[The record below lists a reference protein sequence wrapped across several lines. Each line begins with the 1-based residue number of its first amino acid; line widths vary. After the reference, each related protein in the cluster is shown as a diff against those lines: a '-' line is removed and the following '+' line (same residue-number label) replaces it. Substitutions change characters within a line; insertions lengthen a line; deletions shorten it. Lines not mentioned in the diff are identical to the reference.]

1 MKNEAVTL
9 PLSGAEPSAPLPEY
23 PMLICG
29 ARRAAQAGGWF
40 DSENPFTGQPW
51 ARVARGT
58 AQDVDLAVEAADAAF
73 RSGPWPRMTAAQR
86 GHLLLKLADLVER
99 DFERLAQAEIRDN
112 GKSIVEVRAQV
123 KGVAAVYRYYGGL
136 ADKIE
141 GSAIPVDDSQY
152 LVYTRLEPL
161 GVIAAI
167 TPWNSPLR
175 LLSLKLGPALAAGNT
190 VVVKPSEFTSTST
203 LEFMEL
209 VAEAGFPAGV
219 VNVVTGFG
227 GEVGPALSTH
237 PKIAKVSLTGG
248 TESGRKAYLSAAADL
263 KTVTLELGGKSPNIV
278 FPDADLDQAAEGAAA
293 GVFGSAGQTCIA
305 GSRLLAH
312 KDIAEELTQRI
323 AALAK
328 ARRLGDPRDEATEIG
343 PVATR
348 PQFDKILEYIAIA
361 RSEGAELVAGGGQA
375 KGEGLGEGLFVA
387 PTVFTNVR
395 NTMRIAQEEVFGPVL
410 SIIPFESEKEA
421 IAIANDIPFGLA
433 AALWTR
439 DLARA
444 HRVAA
449 KLEAGTVWI
458 NTYRRNAPQVPVG
471 GYKQSGIGRESGALA
486 IKEFMQSKSVWV
498 SLA

>member
-1 MKNEAVTL
+1 MVVAGE
-9 PLSGAEPSAPLPEY
+9 
-23 PMLICG
+23 
-29 ARRAAQAGGWF
+29 RRAAADGAWF
-40 DSENPFTGQPW
+40 ETENPYTGRPW
-51 ARVARGT
+51 ARVARGGPL
-58 AQDVDLAVEAADAAF
+58 DVEAAVAAADTAF
-73 RSGPWPRMTAAQR
+73 RSGSWPRLTPAQR

-141 GSAIPVDDSQY
+141 GAAIPVDDSQY

-203 LEFMEL
+203 LDFMDL

-219 VNVVTGFG
+219 VNVITGLG
-227 GEVGPALSTH
+227 AEVGAALAAH
-237 PKIAKVSLTGG
+237 PKVAKVSLTGG
-248 TESGRKAYLSAAADL
+248 TESGRKAYLTAAGDL

-278 FPDADLDQAAEGAAA
+278 FADADLDKAAEGAAA
-293 GVFGSAGQTCIA
+293 GVFGSTGQTCIA

-312 KDIAEELTQRI
+312 ASIAEELTRRI
-323 AALAK
+323 AALAE
-328 ARRLGDPRDEATEIG
+328 ARRLGDPCDETTEIG

-348 PQFDKILEYIAIA
+348 PQFDKILDYIAVA
-361 RSEGAELVAGGGQA
+361 KSEGAELVTGGAQA
-375 KGEGLGEGLFVA
+375 TGAGLGDGLFIA
-387 PTVFTNVR
+387 PTIFKNVR
-395 NTMRIAQEEVFGPVL
+395 NSMRIAQEEVFGPVL
-410 SIIPFESEKEA
+410 SIIPFESEDEA
-421 IAIANDIPFGLA
+421 VAIANDIPFGLA

-449 KLEAGTVWI
+449 RLQAGTVWI

-471 GYKQSGIGRESGALA
+471 GYKQSGVGRESGALA
-486 IKEFMQSKSVWV
+486 IREFMQSKSVWV
-498 SLA
+498 ALA

>member
-1 MKNEAVTL
+1 
-9 PLSGAEPSAPLPEY
+9 
-23 PMLICG
+23 MLIAG
-29 ARRAAQAGGWF
+29 SRRAAASGAWF
-40 DSENPFTGQPW
+40 DTENPFTGAAW

-58 AQDVDLAVEAADAAF
+58 AEDVDAAVEAAHAAF
-73 RSGPWPRMTAAQR
+73 RCGAWPGMTAADR
-86 GHLLLKLADLVER
+86 GNLLLKLADLVDR
-99 DFERLAQAEIRDN
+99 DVERLARAEIRDN
-112 GKSIVEVRAQV
+112 GKSIAEVRAQV

-141 GSAIPVDDSQY
+141 GSAIPVDDNQF

-161 GVIAAI
+161 GVIVAI

-203 LEFMEL
+203 LEFMDL

-227 GEVGPALSTH
+227 AEVGPALSTH
-237 PKIAKVSLTGG
+237 PKVAKVSLTGG
-248 TESGRKAYLSAAADL
+248 TDSGRKAYLAAAADL

-278 FPDADLDQAAEGAAA
+278 FADADLDRAAEGAAA

-312 KDIAEELTQRI
+312 KDIAEALTTRI
-323 AALAK
+323 VTLAK
-328 ARRLGDPRDEATEIG
+328 ARRLGDPSEEATEIG

-348 PQFDKILEYIAIA
+348 RQFEKILEYIAIA
-361 RSEGAELVAGGGQA
+361 KGEGAELVTGGRQA
-375 KGEGLGEGLFVA
+375 RGEGLGEGLFIE
-387 PTVFTNVR
+387 PTVFANVA

-410 SIIPFESEKEA
+410 SVIPFETEEEA

-439 DLARA
+439 DVARA